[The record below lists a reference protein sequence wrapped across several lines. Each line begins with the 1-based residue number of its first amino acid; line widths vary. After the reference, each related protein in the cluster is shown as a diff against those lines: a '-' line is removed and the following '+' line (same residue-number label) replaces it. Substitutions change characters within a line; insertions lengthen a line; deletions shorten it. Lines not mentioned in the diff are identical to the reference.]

1 MGQDPSQDRKSD
13 QQLIAAANAG
23 SDRAFETLY
32 RRYRDWVVALAYRF
46 THNRDDALDVLQ
58 DTFTY
63 LLGKFPGFVLSCRM
77 KTFLYPV
84 VSHLAMQRRAK
95 AQRVSQSDLPPDEL
109 PAPDAPQ
116 SDDDLVRLLAVLPA
130 AQRQVLVMRFV
141 DGLLLADIAQ
151 ALDIPLGT
159 VKSRLHHALGA
170 LRCDE
175 RVGRFFRPG

>member
-1 MGQDPSQDRKSD
+1 MGQDPPQDRLSD

-32 RRYRDWVVALAYRF
+32 RRYRDWVVALAYRV

-63 LLGKFPGFVLSCRM
+63 LLGKFPGFVLTCRM

-84 VSHLAMQRRAK
+84 VRNLAIRRREK
-95 AQRVSQSDLPPDEL
+95 AQRAGQSQSSPEDL
-109 PAPDAPQ
+109 PAPDAQQ

-130 AQRQVLVMRFV
+130 GQRQVLVMRFV
-141 DGLLLADIAQ
+141 DGLPLADIAL

-159 VKSRLHHALGA
+159 VKSRLHHALAA
-170 LRCDE
+170 LRNDE
-175 RVGRFFRPG
+175 RVGRFFSN